1 MKNYIFDPQLQY
13 YLSVKSVS
21 YIDGNVLRK
30 YDWLNCHCLTEYI
43 NLIFHLWKIRGFFWY
58 LPWGQ
63 RALWKR
69 WSLAPHNTWYSIL
82 FLLFFKQNIIFLLIP
97 LPFASFNGIN
107 RQINLSKLLRWLQGY
122 LFVLSGSPWKLQAG
136 CAGTVQT
143 LSVVGNPHVRRA
155 DRLCGGKNTSSSITN
170 TCLVNKGQVKGPWDY
185 MDYSPWLHRLTRQLK
200 AAGIINIFPRWATI
214 GL

>member
-122 LFVLSGSPWKLQAG
+122 LFYLVALGSFRPVVLALYKHWVWWEILMWEELTG
-136 CAGTVQT
+136 C
-143 LSVVGNPHVRRA
+143 
-155 DRLCGGKNTSSSITN
+155 
-170 TCLVNKGQVKGPWDY
+170 VKG
-185 MDYSPWLHRLTRQLK
+185 RTQ
-200 AAGIINIFPRWATI
+200 AAA
-214 GL
+214 